1 MIKKP
6 EGYDQAQAYTGEF
19 ASLPAGCYVCVIKQV
34 SQTETQSHRPQLAV
48 LFDIAEGDQKGF
60 YQSQY
65 DNARKTGT
73 DVKWKGVHKQIMDGS
88 SLPFFKG
95 LMTSIEKSNPGYTF
109 QWGVEGNER
118 TLVGKKFGAVMGR
131 EEFLT
136 QKGERRFA
144 TKVVQIRSLDGLKE
158 AEVPEDKLLTDA
170 DIAEWNRT
178 HMPVQPAPAA
188 DPSLAADG
196 FMNIPDGIDEKL
208 PFM

>member
-60 YQSQY
+60 FQRQY
-65 DNARKTGT
+65 DNAKKTGT

-109 QWGVEGNER
+109 QWGVENNER

-131 EEFLT
+131 EEFMT

-178 HMPVQPAPAA
+178 HMPVQPATAT

-196 FMNIPDGIDEKL
+196 FMNIPDGIDEEL